1 MRDFFGM
8 VLVLALPVIFVL
20 FTAALVNPKW
30 FKRANTA
37 TSRKYIALAF
47 ATLLLSWVLAIT
59 FASGAGG
66 SWYLGFATLFFYL
79 SLHAYSLAPKFA
91 PEPVSAPLVAAAK
104 VPSPTPVP
112 NPTPTP
118 AAPVRFVSPTLNEKS
133 EQPLKNSAI
142 AKTRDQRTLA
152 EIAQDIISDGM
163 VTLEEA
169 QSLRDWFEQGERL
182 KDKRAFKLYQWL
194 CDSLRDNELS
204 HDESTELLRR
214 LRTFA
219 PIEPHTAQSVP
230 IDPVRVSTTDNWK
243 GLTINCTYETAAGDV
258 SDRRLKVLTDNGY
271 SIYCYCH
278 MRGAKR
284 TFVKD
289 RVVHAVDV
297 DSGEVLI

>member
-8 VLVLALPVIFVL
+8 GLVLALPIIFLV
-20 FTAALVNPKW
+20 FTAALIHPKW

-47 ATLLLSWVLAIT
+47 AVLLLSWVLAMI

-66 SWYLGFATLFFYL
+66 AWYLGLAALCFYL

-91 PEPVSAPLVAAAK
+91 PEPVSAPLVA
-104 VPSPTPVP
+104 
-112 NPTPTP
+112 TPTAP
-118 AAPVRFVSPTLNEKS
+118 QKAPAPVQFVAPTLKKKTATI
-133 EQPLKNSAI
+133 PKIHASAEL
-142 AKTRDQRTLA
+142 RDSRTLA

-169 QSLRDWFEQGERL
+169 QSLRGWFEQGDRL

-194 CDSLRDNELS
+194 CGSLQDDELS

-219 PIEPHTAQSVP
+219 PIEPPAYSP
-230 IDPVRVSTTDNWK
+230 EPSAPVRVSTTDNWK
-243 GLTINCTYETAAGDV
+243 GLTIDCTYETAAGDI

-278 MRGAKR
+278 MRQAKR
-284 TFVKD
+284 TFVKN
-289 RVVHAVDV
+289 RMIRAVDV
-297 DSGEVLI
+297 NSGEILA